1 MSKSFQKSLEECRIL
16 IYGINGNPSIKT
28 KIGAIY
34 PPERMEVGVQLYQT
48 CKAASEKQSIE
59 KIESTQ
65 AGRDYRETYDQIS
78 EKLLKIRKAGRYFFK
93 INAELSTLL
102 RLNKDV
108 PTNYADWKNLCN
120 ETTNTIVQHESIQE
134 KLALVELGPEEI
146 TKMAQQLA
154 KIDELKIKA
163 EKEDGEAQVATVQ
176 KQESFNEL
184 MAYCSDL
191 RACLDLFY
199 EGSERQ
205 TLEQV
210 GILVR

>member
-16 IYGINGNPSIKT
+16 IYGIYGNPSIKT
-28 KIGAIY
+28 KIAAIY
-34 PPERMEVGVQLYQT
+34 TPERMEVGIQLHHA
-48 CKAASEKQSIE
+48 CKAASENQSIE

-65 AGRDYRETYDQIS
+65 AGRDYRETYDKIY
-78 EKLLKIRKAGRYFFK
+78 ERLLKIRKAGRYFFK
-93 INAELSTLL
+93 NNAELNTLL

-120 ETTNTIVQHESIQE
+120 ETANAIVQHVVIQD

-146 TKMAQQLA
+146 TEMAEQLA

-176 KQESFNEL
+176 KNEAHQKL
-184 MAYCSDL
+184 MVYCSDL
-191 RACLDLFY
+191 RECLDLFY

-205 TLEQV
+205 ILEQV